1 MYIQMDYYILASFE
15 IYFNDENLIY
25 LFRSFIVK
33 IIGFMSYKGWKKFI
47 KASASILLFSF

>member
-1 MYIQMDYYILASFE
+1 MYIQRDYYILASFE

-33 IIGFMSYKGWKKFI
+33 IIVFMSDKGWKKFI